1 MNRQT
6 TMQMWEQVRL
16 AAGIAL
22 RAVESLPADQ
32 LDAHPIRDMR
42 TPRELTVHTF
52 ATIRA
57 FAEGAL
63 SGEIKGGF
71 DAPPAGVTTRDEL
84 VAWCRATWDAAN
96 RAVAA
101 MTDAHVTA
109 MVKTPWGMAFPGF
122 ACIGVAHGE
131 LLHHR
136 GQLYAY
142 LRQLGVAPPMLW
154 DFANSAPEFRPR
166 QAAQA

>member
-1 MNRQT
+1 MNKT
-6 TMQMWEQVRL
+6 AMMEMWEQVRL

-22 RAVESLPADQ
+22 RAVEALPADR

-42 TPRELTVHTF
+42 TPRELVVHMF

-63 SGEIKGGF
+63 SGEIKAGH
-71 DAPPAGVTTRDEL
+71 DAVPAGVTTRDEL

-96 RAVAA
+96 RAVTAT
-101 MTDAHVTA
+101 TDAHATA
-109 MVKTPWGMAFPGF
+109 MVKTPWGVTFPGI
-122 ACIGVAHGE
+122 ACIGAAHTE

-142 LRQLGVAPPMLW
+142 LRQLGVEPPMLW
-154 DFANSAPEFRPR
+154 DIANSAPEFRPR